1 MKFRI
6 IITLFMLIG
15 ATSGWSQNQKTIVQ
29 KGIEVK
35 KFWEQNLAD
44 GDKTPYLEKEEHYN
58 SKGELIEVKEFSE
71 KGRKLKYWFKYKYN
85 NEGELTEEKT
95 LGSKGEQIERVTYRY
110 ENGLRVERLT
120 YDTKDRLAQ
129 KKTYEYQLRK

>member
-1 MKFRI
+1 MKFNAI
-6 IITLFMLIG
+6 LIVFFLFSA
-15 ATSGWSQNQKTIVQ
+15 ATSFAQNQKTIVQ

-44 GDKTPYLEKEEHYN
+44 GDKQPYLEKEEHYN
-58 SKGELIEVKEFSE
+58 AKGELIEIKEFSE
-71 KGRKLKYWFKYKYN
+71 KGRKLKYWYKYKYN

-95 LGSKGEQIERVTYRY
+95 LGSKGEQIERIAYKY

-120 YDTKDRLAQ
+120 YDAKDRISK
-129 KKTYEYQLRK
+129 KKTYEYQYSK

>member
-1 MKFRI
+1 MKLRTI
-6 IITLFMLIG
+6 LTLFILIF
-15 ATSGWSQNQKTIVQ
+15 ATTGWSQNQKTIVQ

-44 GDKTPYLEKEEHYN
+44 GDKQPYLEKEEHYN
-58 SKGELIEVKEFSE
+58 TKGELIEIKEFSE
-71 KGRKLKYWFKYKYN
+71 KGRKLKYWYKYKYN

-95 LGSKGEQIERVTYRY
+95 LGSKGEQIERIAYKY

-120 YDTKDRLAQ
+120 
-129 KKTYEYQLRK
+129 